1 MSIGK
6 IWKNICW
13 ISKSPVGILIA
24 ALLTILIFILCWV
37 NIPLPGLFNISKNH
51 SENLL
56 KLITTSYGSIFGIS
70 IALIAIL
77 FAVLQNKK
85 YDEDILPVS
94 FRESYI
100 FPTLG
105 FAISSIIILLF
116 LSFTKETRTLIT
128 DEIFIKAV
136 ILGGYYFAVFIILIG
151 FIFYRVYKFL
161 ETDFLFDKYVEN
173 IIGIV
178 TQKPKGS
185 TLFKIKNVNNRLE
198 AKLLKYSAEGDNE
211 NLEKMKNIYIRIFD
225 SDPKSIIV
233 ENFSDILLKA
243 YSNAIESNRKNS
255 IKVLIEFWRQIII
268 IGLNNKSVF
277 ILNLITQLPSNF
289 YNMSFSVKYQSSISK
304 KLILILREVLSIP
317 IPALLRDSGSY
328 EELKNINGM
337 AYALLLAYCLL
348 LRDMI
353 DNKDG
358 GGFKEGI
365 EGLNAIE
372 GSFKIDTKLDEL
384 NYERNT
390 LIFHNESNVDKSKI
404 MELDYHIKI
413 RGQVNIYLYYI
424 KFSLFSWTNYLYS
437 IGKISLE
444 HIRNISNSIKLDLAY
459 PYDEINMFLSI
470 LKNSDNLFNWFIW
483 SFKYKEKNFHS
494 IASETR
500 PEYWLSLGLLVRY
513 LKTNFDLDIDSVTEE
528 YNFRV
533 LSDIITGRS
542 NYLEVN
548 FEKWKQ
554 VIQIQSKEDLEV
566 RLKVV
571 EKFFLDQKVKQE
583 LQISKDIIIQPFSQ
597 KCVDDFKK
605 KVFDQWK
612 ETQFSSAI
620 FKYFNNIDYIAEDE
634 NLMKINAYNPFMR
647 GVKEIF
653 IEKHHVDS
661 DDLGIGS
668 EINKHVDHKF
678 YSAIHKQI
686 EGKPCDRYDS
696 LSIAIDNLVKKIEE
710 KKYNPNLIIINPR
723 LIYKDRSFPKNE
735 FFTPQHK
742 ISEDVKKELDF
753 PILGRYKKLLIISS
767 FYYFEKNVVFVCDLK
782 KTIRMVRQKN
792 PDWYDQILKM
802 NISEVDEKTAKDI
815 LNEKPEN
822 WLKRDGLTISEEEAL
837 LEIQKGA
844 NVDIFEN
851 LYFKLISTDA
861 IEIAEINV

>member
-1 MSIGK
+1 
-6 IWKNICW
+6 
-13 ISKSPVGILIA
+13 
-24 ALLTILIFILCWV
+24 
-37 NIPLPGLFNISKNH
+37 
-51 SENLL
+51 
-56 KLITTSYGSIFGIS
+56 
-70 IALIAIL
+70 
-77 FAVLQNKK
+77 
-85 YDEDILPVS
+85 
-94 FRESYI
+94 
-100 FPTLG
+100 
-105 FAISSIIILLF
+105 
-116 LSFTKETRTLIT
+116 
-128 DEIFIKAV
+128 
-136 ILGGYYFAVFIILIG
+136 
-151 FIFYRVYKFL
+151 
-161 ETDFLFDKYVEN
+161 
-173 IIGIV
+173 
-178 TQKPKGS
+178 
-185 TLFKIKNVNNRLE
+185 
-198 AKLLKYSAEGDNE
+198 
-211 NLEKMKNIYIRIFD
+211 
-225 SDPKSIIV
+225 
-233 ENFSDILLKA
+233 
-243 YSNAIESNRKNS
+243 
-255 IKVLIEFWRQIII
+255 
-268 IGLNNKSVF
+268 
-277 ILNLITQLPSNF
+277 
-289 YNMSFSVKYQSSISK
+289 
-304 KLILILREVLSIP
+304 
-317 IPALLRDSGSY
+317 
-328 EELKNINGM
+328 
-337 AYALLLAYCLL
+337 
-348 LRDMI
+348 MI
-353 DNKDG
+353 DNKDE

-372 GSFKIDTKLDEL
+372 RSFNSDTKLDEL

-404 MELDYHIKI
+404 MELDYQIKI
-413 RGQVNIYLYYI
+413 REQINIYLYYI

-483 SFKYKEKNFHS
+483 SFKFEEKNLHFV
-494 IASETR
+494 ASETR

-513 LKTNFDLDIDSVTEE
+513 LKTNFNLDIDSVTVE

-542 NYLEVN
+542 NYIEVN

-554 VIQIQSKEDLEV
+554 VIQIQNKEDLDV

-571 EKFFLDQKVKQE
+571 KEFFLKLKVKQE
-583 LQISKDIIIQPFSQ
+583 LQISKDIVKQPFSQ

-605 KVFDQWK
+605 KVLDQWK

-647 GVKEIF
+647 DIKEIF

-678 YSAIHKQI
+678 YSVIHKQI

-696 LSIAIDNLVKKIEE
+696 LSIAIDSLVKKIEE

-723 LIYKDRSFPKNE
+723 LIYKDRSFQKNE

-742 ISEDVKKELDF
+742 ISEDVKKELGF

-782 KTIRMVRQKN
+782 KTIRMVLQKN

-844 NVDIFEN
+844 NIDISEN
-851 LYFKLISTDA
+851 LYFKLISSDA